1 MCRSKDEGGLGFKS
15 MAQFNVALLA
25 KKGWRILN
33 NPNSLVAKVLKAKYF
48 PNVSFLDSR
57 LGNNSSYTWKS
68 IWATRGILEEG
79 LCWNVGRGTNISALN
94 EFWIPGEKIPDC
106 RL

>member
-33 NPNSLVAKVLKAKYF
+33 NPNSLVAKVLKAKYY
-48 PNVSFLDSR
+48 PQSNFL
-57 LGNNSSYTWKS
+57 N
-68 IWATRGILEEG
+68 A
-79 LCWNVGRGTNISALN
+79 
-94 EFWIPGEKIPDC
+94 
-106 RL
+106 